1 MSQLVH
7 NFNFLNEVLHCLLR
21 QVSLSES
28 LNSYFGSKPFALVDI
43 SVASTT
49 NEVVLNVKAD
59 FLELDEKVKAAG
71 FKALYQSKLVKVFIF
86 IIPTFIVCISSL
98 VLVRVASSLLLFKVS
113 HRLLLV
119 GS

>member
-7 NFNFLNEVLHCLLR
+7 NFNFLNEVLDCLLR
-21 QVSLSES
+21 QVPLSKS
-28 LNSYFGSKPFALVDI
+28 LNSYFGPKPFALVDI
-43 SVASTT
+43 SVASTP
-49 NEVVLNVKAD
+49 NEVVLNVKTD
-59 FLELDEKVKAAG
+59 FLELDEKVKAAR

-86 IIPTFIVCISSL
+86 IIPTLIVCISSL